1 MQECTQICAKGQQ
14 VMDSEDASFTE
25 PAEKEDQNY
34 ASHLKNIVM
43 NSPLLLATIRCFK
56 FKFQH
61 VFFHA
66 DC

>member
-34 ASHLKNIVM
+34 ASHLINVVINRDGYRYLV
-43 NSPLLLATIRCFK
+43 LT
-56 FKFQH
+56 
-61 VFFHA
+61 
-66 DC
+66 